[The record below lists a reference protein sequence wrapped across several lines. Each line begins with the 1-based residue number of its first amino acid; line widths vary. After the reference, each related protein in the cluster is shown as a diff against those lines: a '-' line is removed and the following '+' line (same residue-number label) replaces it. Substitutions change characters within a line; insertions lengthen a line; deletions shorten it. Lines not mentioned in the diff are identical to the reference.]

1 VAAACR
7 TLQAL
12 PEAQEVVVV
21 GMDMELPEILQLPL
35 LLKEMLAGT
44 VAEHV
49 DMLAITME
57 VVEAVRVL
65 SALVVSTPKAAMVEV
80 DLLRQ
85 SRAPLLIM
93 QAAAEVAQTKKEETL

>member
-12 PEAQEVVVV
+12 LEVQEVVVV
-21 GMDMELPEILQLPL
+21 GMDMGLPEILQLPL
-35 LLKEMLAGT
+35 HLKGMLAGT
-44 VAEHV
+44 VAELV

-65 SALVVSTPKAAMVEV
+65 SALVVSTPKAATV
-80 DLLRQ
+80 DLD
-85 SRAPLLIM
+85 
-93 QAAAEVAQTKKEETL
+93 